1 MLKLLTEAITE
12 ESTGYYSGVNRLLLM
27 RKQTLVQADAIQ
39 CSTEDQKLSKKIWIH
54 TSRHIIINRNGK
66 EGTGKFQMG
75 RSHWVTDVC
84 YYRREL

>member
-12 ESTGYYSGVNRLLLM
+12 ESTGYYRGVNRLLLLM

-54 TSRHIIINRNGK
+54 TSRRIIINRNGK
-66 EGTGKFQMG
+66 EGMGKFQMG
-75 RSHWVTDVC
+75 RSH
-84 YYRREL
+84 